1 MAKNK
6 TAKSE
11 AATQETVAQTTTE
24 TVKGETVVEAVKAE
38 AAPVAEKAA
47 EPVKAEATVVEKV
60 AEAVK
65 AEAVKAEAVVEKV
78 AGVVKAEAARAETV
92 VTEAAGAVKAEAAR
106 AETVV
111 TEAAGQVAT
120 FVKGRLEQAQK
131 QFGQLESEAQKAL
144 QTLVTRGRE
153 SGRVVLQRL
162 NVNELR
168 EKPAVKELEK
178 KATWVGGEVRQRI
191 TGLQTRMVQVV
202 GGVARQE
209 QVQAINRE
217 LDRLTRKLDSLVSNK
232 KPEQQQ
238 PQQETPKA

>member
-1 MAKNK
+1 M
-6 TAKSE
+6 
-11 AATQETVAQTTTE
+11 
-24 TVKGETVVEAVKAE
+24 
-38 AAPVAEKAA
+38 
-47 EPVKAEATVVEKV
+47 
-60 AEAVK
+60 
-65 AEAVKAEAVVEKV
+65 
-78 AGVVKAEAARAETV
+78 
-92 VTEAAGAVKAEAAR
+92 VTEK
-106 AETVV
+106 
-111 TEAAGQVAT
+111 AGQVAS

-191 TGLQTRMVQVV
+191 TGLQSRMVQAV

-209 QVQAINRE
+209 QVQAINRGAGQADAE
-217 LDRLTRKLDSLVSNK
+217 ARLARVPR
-232 KPEQQQ
+232 KPEQQ

>member
-24 TVKGETVVEAVKAE
+24 TVKAEAVKTEAVKTE
-38 AAPVAEKAA
+38 AAQAEPVKAETVAEKAA
-47 EPVKAEATVVEKV
+47 EAVKAQATVVEKV

-65 AEAVKAEAVVEKV
+65 AEA
-78 AGVVKAEAARAETV
+78 ARAETV
-92 VTEAAGAVKAEAAR
+92 VTGAAEAVKAEAAK

-111 TEAAGQVAT
+111 TEKAGQMAS

-191 TGLQTRMVQVV
+191 TGLQSRMVQVV

-217 LDRLTRKLDSLVSNK
+217 LDRLTRKLDSLVSTR
-232 KPEQQQ
+232 KPEPQQ

>member
-65 AEAVKAEAVVEKV
+65 AEA
-78 AGVVKAEAARAETV
+78 ARAETV
-92 VTEAAGAVKAEAAR
+92 VTEAAEAVKAEAAR

-111 TEAAGQVAT
+111 TEAAGQVAS

-144 QTLVTRGRE
+144 QTLVTRSRE

-232 KPEQQQ
+232 TPEQQPQ
-238 PQQETPKA
+238 QQETPKA